1 MDCPDHSTF
10 LPALVNDDRGQPL
23 KLPNAICV
31 FERYIGDPAWR
42 HFEVF
47 AQGESTSV
55 SADGRPD
62 TELVVRSASVIGN
75 YDYLID
81 YRFRQ
86 NGEIHIHI
94 GATGQNAVGRTGIC
108 DRCRGDVPRKLG
120 HEYGARPP
128 APELEFDCF
137 RSAYCEVRLVTICE
151 LSAWKHVPCHRCRIH
166 NGFEVSVVVTRSVI
180 KAYSPRIKARRAVA
194 QPGRDSGR
202 RTTEPRHRR
211 SRSGVAGRSI
221 GGTEHIGPIFQPR
234 IGGGWLSRMNL
245 QRTRGGSVFV
255 SARVGRAE
263 SAGFRQAPAS
273 PPHPTAPCGGAPD
286 PRERRWQCGPY
297 DRFCTNPG
305 TSVPRSASSR
315 SVTVTVLP
323 FDFTSHQYATAFS
336 SSQALLSSRS
346 RARYTTHVTE
356 APRASVSRPQRVLG
370 RCASVVDAP
379 SGIDFEAANGVDVRV
394 DERCAR
400 RHRDASDRLDQWAST
415 PHALAEGSS

>member
-55 SADGRPD
+55 SAEGRPD

-108 DRCRGDVPRKLG
+108 DRCRGDVPRKPEQ
-120 HEYGARPP
+120 EYGARPP

-137 RSAYCEVRLVTICE
+137 RSAYCEVRLVTICG

-166 NGFEVSVVVTRSVI
+166 NGFDVSVAVTRSVI

-194 QPGRDSGR
+194 QPRRDSGR

-221 GGTEHIGPIFQPR
+221 GGTEHIGPIFQPNN
-234 IGGGWLSRMNL
+234 GGPQQKQSAQIRTGSLVSELLNL
-245 QRTRGGSVFV
+245 PPPV
-255 SARVGRAE
+255 VG
-263 SAGFRQAPAS
+263 APACL
-273 PPHPTAPCGGAPD
+273 HH
-286 PRERRWQCGPY
+286 
-297 DRFCTNPG
+297 
-305 TSVPRSASSR
+305 
-315 SVTVTVLP
+315 
-323 FDFTSHQYATAFS
+323 HQ
-336 SSQALLSSRS
+336 
-346 RARYTTHVTE
+346 AR
-356 APRASVSRPQRVLG
+356 
-370 RCASVVDAP
+370 
-379 SGIDFEAANGVDVRV
+379 
-394 DERCAR
+394 
-400 RHRDASDRLDQWAST
+400 
-415 PHALAEGSS
+415 